1 MEVLTEH
8 AAKASRL
15 AGELRAARA
24 HGGAVGLAKSTSNLF
39 RARDQAGKRRID
51 VRGFNRVL
59 GVDRE
64 RMLVN
69 VEGMTTYDT
78 LAAETLRHG
87 VLPAVVPELKTITIG
102 GAVSGL
108 GIESSSFRYG
118 LVHESVEE
126 MDIVLSDGRILTCS
140 RGENPDLFYG
150 IPNSYGTLGYI
161 LRLIARVIPASRF
174 VHLTHSRFRDFD
186 AFFAGIH
193 DLCEGLSP
201 DYLDGTV
208 FGPDELYVSRG
219 EFVDTAP
226 RASDYTYRNIYYRS
240 IQRKTEDWLT
250 AAGYIW
256 RWDTDWFWC
265 SKQFHLQ
272 NPLLRMVAT
281 PLALNSRTY
290 QRVMRAA
297 QRWMPDS
304 GGTESVIQDVDIPI
318 GQAPRFLDFL
328 LREIG
333 ITPIWIC
340 PFRTGDEAGEF
351 RLCGLR
357 AGLLYINFGF
367 WDVIPSRHEDGHFN
381 RKIECEAM
389 KLGGKKGLYSR
400 SYYDENTFWSIY
412 NRRCYGELKSKYDPE
427 GVFPGLYEKC
437 VKRR

>member
-1 MEVLTEH
+1 MDATTEH
-8 AAKASRL
+8 GARASRL
-15 AGELRAARA
+15 AADLRAARTR
-24 HGGAVGLAKSTSNLF
+24 GCAVGLSKSTSNLF
-39 RARDQAGKRRID
+39 RARDQAGKARID
-51 VRGFNRVL
+51 ARAFNRVL
-59 GVDRE
+59 DVDKE
-64 RMLVN
+64 WMLVD
-69 VEGMTTYDT
+69 VEGMTTYET
-78 LAAETLRHG
+78 LVAGTLRHG

-126 MDIVLSDGRILTCS
+126 MDILLADGRIMTCS
-140 RGENPDLFYG
+140 RQENPDLFFG

-161 LRLIARVIPASRF
+161 LRLKARVIPARRF
-174 VHLTHSRFRDFD
+174 VHITHTRFRDFD
-186 AFFAGIH
+186 SFFTEIERVCAAAT
-193 DLCEGLSP
+193 P

-208 FGPDELYVSRG
+208 FGREELYVTRG
-219 EFVDTAP
+219 EFVDAAP
-226 RASDYTYRNIYYRS
+226 RASNYTYRHIYYRS
-240 IQRKTEDWLT
+240 IQHKTEDWLT

-272 NPLLRMVAT
+272 NPVLRLFAT

-290 QRVMRAA
+290 QRIMRAA

-318 GQAPRFLDFL
+318 AHAPRFLDFL
-328 LREIG
+328 LREVA

-340 PFRTGDEAGEF
+340 PFRTGEETEEF

-357 AGLLYINFGF
+357 ADRLYVNFGF
-367 WDVIPSRHEDGHFN
+367 WDVIPSAYEDGHYN
-381 RKIECEAM
+381 RRIECEAM
-389 KLGGKKGLYSR
+389 RLGGKKGLYSR
-400 SYYDENTFWSIY
+400 SYYDEDTFWNIY
-412 NRRCYGELKSKYDPE
+412 DRRCYDELKAKYDPD
-427 GVFPGLYEKC
+427 GLFPGLYEKC